1 MAKKWSED
9 NELLESMAGNLLDVL
24 AVFPKQLI
32 RVDELVRQF
41 GMPLS
46 HIQIM
51 VTLSNADLSIGTL
64 SERMG
69 IAKPNITPLV
79 DALCDKGYVERI
91 RSLTDRR
98 IVNVHLTASGADLLS
113 EIRTAISSQVAEWPV
128 QLSRS
133 EAKEMNAALSALT
146 KLANAIG

>member
-9 NELLESMAGNLLDVL
+9 TELLDSMAGNLLDVL
-24 AVFPKQLI
+24 AIFPKQLI
-32 RVDELVRQF
+32 HVDALVRQF
-41 GMPLS
+41 EMPLS

-51 VTLSNADLSIGTL
+51 VTLSSEDLSIGTL

-79 DALCDKGYVERI
+79 DALCEKGYVERI
-91 RSLTDRR
+91 RSLNDRR
-98 IVNVHLTASGADLLS
+98 IVNVHLTASGEALLA
-113 EIRTAISSQVAEWPV
+113 EIRSAIGMQISEWPI

-133 EAKEMNAALSALT
+133 EAKEMNASLSALT
-146 KLANAIG
+146 KLANAME